1 MVHLDIVNY
10 PHPLGGWLSEC
21 FLVKDADL
29 SSTRLFVLGMYLL
42 CKVVTSSYRE
52 KLIDVRGKKKRDTK
66 TCPFSEDYVLES

>member
-1 MVHLDIVNY
+1 MVHLDTVNY
-10 PHPLGGWLSEC
+10 PHPLGGGLSEC

-52 KLIDVRGKKKRDTK
+52 KLIDVRGKKKRTRK
-66 TCPFSEDYVLES
+66 RVLF